1 MNFIWEK
8 RKIEVGAEELCG
20 GEASEVKEFSHGKAR
35 K

>member
-1 MNFIWEK
+1 MNFIWK
-8 RKIEVGAEELCG
+8 KGRSKSGRNELCG